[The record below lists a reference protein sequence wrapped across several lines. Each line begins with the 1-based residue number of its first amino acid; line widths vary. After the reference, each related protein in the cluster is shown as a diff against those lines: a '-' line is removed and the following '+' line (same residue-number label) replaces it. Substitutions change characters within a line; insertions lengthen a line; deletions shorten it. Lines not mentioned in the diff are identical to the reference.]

1 MATDGQCADDYQFK
15 SPFLPGESCEA
26 IYNKNTETR
35 DKPGYYWILSRDYC
49 GMSYTGS
56 SCEDIYNKYPETI
69 QKSGYYHI
77 KGRGWT
83 YCDMTSINP
92 TPEPS
97 TTSIPSSTSIPST
110 TPNPTPDPD
119 YIPTCAGVGGGWRR
133 IVDINISAGDDCPS
147 GWSRD
152 THSGVSYCRV
162 VSDGQ
167 NTCSSTTFSTN
178 GTSYQRVCVVEQE
191 DTRKDG
197 QCASGHITTKTRV

>member
-1 MATDGQCADDYQFK
+1 
-15 SPFLPGESCEA
+15 
-26 IYNKNTETR
+26 
-35 DKPGYYWILSRDYC
+35 
-49 GMSYTGS
+49 
-56 SCEDIYNKYPETI
+56 
-69 QKSGYYHI
+69 
-77 KGRGWT
+77 
-83 YCDMTSINP
+83 MTSINP